1 MINGHFQRRH
11 QVKNTLQRIRNGL
24 GGLGAAVFMTGCRQM
39 PLLDPKGPIGEAQRH
54 LIITTFALMLIVVV
68 PVFVLVFWFT
78 RKYRASN
85 SKATYAPQWA
95 YSAPIDSVIWL
106 VPVVIVI
113 ALSYFTWTGTFRLD
127 PYKPIAAAHE
137 PLPIEVVSLDW
148 KWLFIYPEQNIA
160 VVNQLVF
167 PANVPLRFKLT
178 SDSVMTS
185 FFIPRLGSQMY
196 AMAGMQTQLNLM
208 ADEPGVYTGHNQEF
222 SGRGYADMH
231 FKAIAATPGEFQ
243 AWLAKVRQSSD
254 VLDTARFAQLRKPT
268 TANPVAF
275 FSSVEPALFQRIV
288 RTYRGWMGPMTAPDR
303 PGTMGHDSGPMPPQ
317 AADADHPSPAKRK
330 EG

>member
-1 MINGHFQRRH
+1 M
-11 QVKNTLQRIRNGL
+11 KNKLQRIRNGL
-24 GGLGAAVFMTGCRQM
+24 GGLGATAFLAGCRHM
-39 PLLDPKGPIGEAQRH
+39 PLLDPKGPIGEAQRL
-54 LIITTFALMLIVVV
+54 LIIITVALMLIVVV
-68 PVFVLVFWFT
+68 PVFVLVFWFA

-85 SKATYAPQWA
+85 TKATYAPQWA
-95 YSAPIDSVIWL
+95 YSAGIESLIWL
-106 VPVVIVI
+106 VPVAIVI

-196 AMAGMQTQLNLM
+196 AMAGMQTRLNLM

-243 AWLAKVRQSSD
+243 VWLAKVRQSSD
-254 VLDTARFAQLRKPT
+254 ILNADRFTQLRKPT
-268 TANPVAF
+268 TGNPVTF
-275 FSSVEPALFQRIV
+275 FSSVEPGLFNRILN
-288 RTYRGWMGPMTAPDR
+288 TYRGWMGQKAGP
-303 PGTMGHDSGPMPPQ
+303 GPMPP
-317 AADADHPSPAKRK
+317 AADADQPSPAQRK

>member
-24 GGLGAAVFMTGCRQM
+24 GGLGAAVFMTSCRQM

-68 PVFVLVFWFT
+68 PVFVLVFWFA

-106 VPVVIVI
+106 VPVAIVI

-196 AMAGMQTQLNLM
+196 AMAGMQTRLNLM

-231 FKAIAATPGEFQ
+231 FKAIATTPREFQ
-243 AWLAKVRQSSD
+243 DWLTKVRQSSD
-254 VLDTARFAQLRKPT
+254 ILDAQRFAQLRKPT

-275 FSSVEPALFQRIV
+275 FSAVEPELFQRIV

-303 PGTMGHDSGPMPPQ
+303 SGTMGNDAGPMPQ
-317 AADADHPSPAKRK
+317 AADADYPSPAKRK